1 MYSSIEVRD
10 AGNVFNYCMQPI
22 IIMKTDP
29 TLTSCIVLYDNFEK
43 ILIIHNDQI
52 SSFKAQK

>member
-29 TLTSCIVLYDNFEK
+29 TLSSCIVLYDNFEK

-52 SSFKAQK
+52 SS